1 MAVQEGRLRSI
12 ATTSISESNMTV
24 KLICASHS
32 PLMEFASPAEKRQE
46 EVVRA
51 TFENLAAEVQAY
63 NPTLIITF
71 GPDHFNGFFYD
82 LMPSFCVGIRAT
94 AAGDWDY
101 GKDNAKIDVPE
112 QTALGLVRKV
122 LDEGVDVA
130 YSYRMQA
137 DHGVTQPLHF
147 LCDGKLDRYLT
158 IPIFINGA
166 AAPMP
171 TTKRTLAL
179 GRAVGQFIKSLNL
192 ENERVLILGTGGL
205 SHDPPTPQMGA
216 VPPEVEE
223 FLICGRHPT
232 AEARQARQ
240 AKIISVGQRLAAG
253 DKSISVPLN
262 PEWDASLLELFK
274 HADFASIEK
283 MTEDDI
289 RKEGGRGGQEV
300 RSWMAAFAALAELGQ
315 YDMTIH
321 CYEAISEWIAGFGI
335 VSAKL
340 KGE

>member
-1 MAVQEGRLRSI
+1 
-12 ATTSISESNMTV
+12 MTV

-32 PLMEFASPAEKRQE
+32 PLMEFASPQE
-46 EVVRA
+46 QRKEQVVRD
-51 TFENLAAEVQAY
+51 TFAKLAAEVKAY
-63 NPTLIITF
+63 DPTLIITF

-101 GKDNAKIDVPE
+101 GKAHPELNVPE
-112 QTALGLVRKV
+112 ATALQLVHRV

-147 LCDGKLDRYLT
+147 LCDGQLNRYPT

-179 GRAVGQFIKSLNL
+179 GRAVGQFIQSLNL

-205 SHDPPTPQMGA
+205 SHDPPTPQMGS
-216 VPPEVEE
+216 VPAEVEE
-223 FLICGRHPT
+223 FLICGRNPT
-232 AEARQARQ
+232 AESRNNRQ
-240 AKIISVGQRLAAG
+240 AKIIAVGQKLAAG
-253 DKSISVPLN
+253 DMSVAVPLN
-262 PEWDASLLELFK
+262 PEWDRALLETLAK
-274 HADFASIEK
+274 ADFAAIEA
-283 MTEDDI
+283 MTEADI
-289 RKEGGRGGQEV
+289 RRDGGRGGQEV
-300 RSWMAAFAALAELGQ
+300 RSWMAAFAALHALGEYQ
-315 YDMTIH
+315 MTTH

-335 VSAKL
+335 VSAEL
-340 KGE
+340 KG

>member
-1 MAVQEGRLRSI
+1 MA
-12 ATTSISESNMTV
+12 V

-32 PLMEFASPAEKRQE
+32 PLMEFASPQE
-46 EVVRA
+46 QRKEQVVRD
-51 TFENLAAEVQAY
+51 TFAKLAAEVKAY
-63 NPTLIITF
+63 DPTLIITF

-101 GKDNAKIDVPE
+101 GKAHPELNVPE
-112 QTALGLVRKV
+112 ATALQLVRRV

-147 LCDGKLDRYLT
+147 LCDGQLNRYPT

-179 GRAVGQFIKSLNL
+179 GRAVGQFIQSLNL

-205 SHDPPTPQMGA
+205 SHDPPTPQMGS
-216 VPPEVEE
+216 VPAEVEE
-223 FLICGRHPT
+223 FLICGRNPT
-232 AEARQARQ
+232 AESRNNRQ
-240 AKIISVGQRLAAG
+240 AKIIAVGQKLAAG
-253 DKSISVPLN
+253 DMSVAVPLN
-262 PEWDASLLELFK
+262 PEWDRALLETLAK
-274 HADFASIEK
+274 ADFAAIEA
-283 MTEDDI
+283 MTEADI
-289 RKEGGRGGQEV
+289 RRDGGRGGQEV
-300 RSWMAAFAALAELGQ
+300 RSWMAAFAALNTLGEYQ
-315 YDMTIH
+315 MTTH

-335 VSAKL
+335 VSAEL
-340 KGE
+340 KG

>member
-1 MAVQEGRLRSI
+1 MA
-12 ATTSISESNMTV
+12 V

-32 PLMEFASPAEKRQE
+32 PLMEFASPQEKYKE
-46 EVVRA
+46 DKVRE
-51 TFENLAAEVQAY
+51 TFAKLAQDVADY

-82 LMPSFCVGIRAT
+82 LMPSFCVGIRAK

-101 GKDNAKIDVPE
+101 GKDNNHINVPE
-112 QTALGLVRKV
+112 ETAVNLVRRV

-147 LCDGKLDRYLT
+147 LCGGQLDRYPT

-171 TTKRTLAL
+171 TTKRTVAL

-192 ENERVLILGTGGL
+192 ENERVLVLGTGGL
-205 SHDPPTPQMGA
+205 SHDPPTPQMGS

-223 FLICGRHPT
+223 FLIAGRNPS
-232 AEARQARQ
+232 AESRSNRQS
-240 AKIISVGQRLAAG
+240 KIIAVGQKLAAG
-253 DKSISVPLN
+253 DTSVAVPLN
-262 PEWDASLLELFK
+262 PEWDRALLETFAQ
-274 HADFASIEK
+274 ADFATIEA
-283 MTEDDI
+283 MTEAEI
-289 RKEGGRGGQEV
+289 RVEGGRGGQEV
-300 RSWMAAFAALAELGQ
+300 RSWMAAFAALHEVGEYA
-315 YDMTIH
+315 MTTH
-321 CYEAISEWIAGFGI
+321 CYEDISEWIAGFGI
-335 VSAKL
+335 VSAEL
-340 KGE
+340 K

>member
-1 MAVQEGRLRSI
+1 MA
-12 ATTSISESNMTV
+12 V

-32 PLMEFASPAEKRQE
+32 PLMEFATPQE
-46 EVVRA
+46 QRKEQIVRD
-51 TFENLAAEVQAY
+51 TFAQLSAEVKAY
-63 NPTLIITF
+63 DPTLIITF

-101 GKDNAKIDVPE
+101 GKDNDKMNVPE
-112 QTALGLVRKV
+112 DTAIALVRRV

-147 LCDGKLDRYLT
+147 LCDGQLDRYPT

-171 TTKRTLAL
+171 TTKRTIAL
-179 GRAVGQFIKSLNL
+179 GRAVGQFIQSLNL

-223 FLICGRHPT
+223 FLICGRNPS
-232 AEARQARQ
+232 AESRNNRQ
-240 AKIISVGQRLAAG
+240 AKIIAVGQKLAAG
-253 DKSISVPLN
+253 DQSVAVPLN
-262 PEWDASLLELFK
+262 PEWDRALLEILAK
-274 HADFASIEK
+274 ADFAALEA
-283 MTEDDI
+283 MTEADI
-289 RKEGGRGGQEV
+289 RRDGGRGGQEV
-300 RSWMAAFAALAELGQ
+300 RSWIAAFAALHEIGD
-315 YDMTIH
+315 YEMTTH
-321 CYEAISEWIAGFGI
+321 CYEDISEWIAGFGI
-335 VSAKL
+335 VSAEL
-340 KGE
+340 KG